1 MSLWRLEIL
10 RLFRT
15 HRLWILLAVFASFG
29 ALGPLTARFL
39 PEIVA
44 AVGGGVEIAVPPP
57 SPELA
62 MAQYLGNALQI
73 GILAVAF
80 VAAAALAFD
89 SKPEMAVFLRTRAT
103 IRQILTPRYVV
114 NMIAAV
120 LSFAVGTAIAY
131 VGASLLIAAP
141 RLGGTLVASLLL
153 AVYLAFVVALTGF
166 SASLVRS
173 VPGAALISIGALILL
188 GIVGLI
194 PQAEPWLPS
203 NLVGSFDNLIAGGEF
218 EYWRSL
224 LSTIVLSIG
233 AVASSF
239 ALMGHREM

>member
-1 MSLWRLEIL
+1 MNLWRLEIL
-10 RLFRT
+10 RLVRT
-15 HRLWILLAVFASFG
+15 HRLWILLAVFTSFG
-29 ALGPLTARFL
+29 VLGPLTARFL

-89 SKPEMAVFLRTRAT
+89 SKPEMAVYLRTRAT
-103 IRQILTPRYVV
+103 IRRILTPRYVV
-114 NMIAAV
+114 NMVAATA
-120 LSFAVGTAIAY
+120 SFIIGTAIAY
-131 VGASLLIAAP
+131 VGTSLLIDAP
-141 RLGGTLVASLLL
+141 RLGGTLMASLLI
-153 AVYLAFVVALTGF
+153 AAYLMFVVALTGLA
-166 SASLVRS
+166 ASLVRS
-173 VPGAALISIGALILL
+173 VPGAALISVGALIVF

-194 PQAEPWLPS
+194 PQADPWLPS
-203 NLVGSFDNLIAGGEF
+203 NLVGGFDSLIGGGEF
-218 EYWRSL
+218 IYWRAA

-233 AVASSF
+233 SIAGSF
-239 ALMGHREM
+239 ILMGRREM

>member
-1 MSLWRLEIL
+1 MNLWRLEIL
-10 RLFRT
+10 RLVRT
-15 HRLWILLAVFASFG
+15 HRLWILLAVFTSFG
-29 ALGPLTARFL
+29 VLGPLTARFL

-89 SKPEMAVFLRTRAT
+89 SKPEMAVYLRTRAT
-103 IRQILTPRYVV
+103 IRRILTPRYVV
-114 NMIAAV
+114 NMVAATA
-120 LSFAVGTAIAY
+120 SFIIGTVIAY
-131 VGASLLIAAP
+131 VGTSLLIDAP
-141 RLGGTLVASLLL
+141 RLGGTLMASLLI
-153 AVYLAFVVALTGF
+153 AVYLMFVVALTGLA
-166 SASLVRS
+166 ASLVRS
-173 VPGAALISIGALILL
+173 VPGAALISVGALIVF

-194 PQAEPWLPS
+194 PQADPWLPS
-203 NLVGSFDNLIAGGEF
+203 NLVGGFDSLIGGGEF
-218 EYWRSL
+218 IYWRAA

-233 AVASSF
+233 SIAGSF
-239 ALMGHREM
+239 ILMGRREM

>member
-1 MSLWRLEIL
+1 MSLWHLEIL

-29 ALGPLTARFL
+29 VLGPLTARFL

-120 LSFAVGTAIAY
+120 ASFAVGTAIAY

-173 VPGAALISIGALILL
+173 VPGAALISIGALIVFGL
-188 GIVGLI
+188 VGLI

-218 EYWRSL
+218 EYWRPL
-224 LSTIVLSIG
+224 FSTIVLSMV
-233 AVASSF
+233 AVAASF